1 MYIGPPE
8 YITHNTGRNFIS
20 KEFQQ
25 YATAM
30 AILTKAVPVKAH

>member
-1 MYIGPPE
+1 MYVGPPE
-8 YITHNTGRNFIS
+8 YITHNANRNFIS

-25 YATAM
+25 YAMAM